1 MSPKPITCQIDST
14 INVSIADQAVGEQ
27 DHVVVADETEINPTD
42 AMELRVKNKDGTDS
56 YKVGDEARL
65 SIEVKS
71 DYEFGS
77 SFAEEFKYEPFNGVF
92 RLFFCSGLVSNLARR
107 MAMEMLKWLSS
118 RTFAPRAYS
127 RE

>member
-14 INVSIADQAVGEQ
+14 INVSIANQAVEEQ
-27 DHVVVADETEINPTD
+27 DVDVVTYATEINPTD

-77 SFAEEFKYEPFNGVF
+77 GFAEEFKYEP
-92 RLFFCSGLVSNLARR
+92 SI
-107 MAMEMLKWLSS
+107 
-118 RTFAPRAYS
+118 
-127 RE
+127 